1 MIEAIMNILISRSG
15 YTQYAAKVTAKQ
27 LFELKHKDLKDA
39 VAEWIQSGAELKAG
53 EEPYDTESLMRN
65 HKLKYPAAILFVDW
79 YRTAPD
85 IAVESI
91 SHWGGA

>member
-1 MIEAIMNILISRSG
+1 MIEAIMNVLMIRAG
-15 YTQYAAKVTAKQ
+15 YTRYAAKVTAKQ
-27 LFELKHKDLKDA
+27 LFELKHKDLKEA
-39 VAEWIQSGAELKAG
+39 VAECITSGAELKVG
-53 EEPYDTESLMRN
+53 EAPYDTESLMRN